1 MEEVERGEE
10 GATMEAEEYRV
21 WKKNT
26 PFLYDLVISHA
37 LEWPSLTA
45 QWLPSSSSS
54 SGGGGA
60 SHRLLLGTHTS
71 DEAPNFLMVADVR
84 FPLPPP
90 PPPDAP
96 IPKVEISQ
104 TIPHHGEVNRAR
116 FMPQGPSIVATK
128 TCGAEVNVFDCSRR
142 PTRPTEGEATEPDV
156 VLRGHATEGY
166 GVSWSPLKEGYLLSG
181 SYDSKICL
189 WDVGMPPSEKV
200 LDAQHVFEAHTAAV
214 EDVAWHLK
222 NENLFGSVG
231 DDHLLMIWDLR
242 SSASKKPQQ
251 MVTAHQDEVNSL
263 SFNPF
268 NEWILA
274 TASADTTIKL
284 FDLRKLTT
292 SLHTFSSHTLCFI
305 HYAPGYKS
313 DIHMDHLYS
322 VYKVC
327 FVNIALLFAKQ
338 FVTGT
343 PFEDLRELTGY
354 VCYRGAVLQVEWSP
368 RHETVFA
375 SSAADKRLMI
385 WDLCRIGDE
394 QTVEDA
400 DDGPPELLFV
410 HGGHT
415 SKISEFSWNPAMPW
429 VIASVAEDNILQV
442 WQMAESIYRDDCDAQ
457 NDNDY

>member
-10 GATMEAEEYRV
+10 GAAMEAEEYRV

-37 LEWPSLTA
+37 LEWPSLTV

-71 DEAPNFLMVADVR
+71 DEAPNFLMVVDVR

-90 PPPDAP
+90 PPSDAP

-104 TIPHHGEVNRAR
+104 TIAHQGEVNRAR

-142 PTRPTEGEATEPDV
+142 PTRPTEGEETEPDV

-189 WDVGMPPSEKV
+189 WDVGMPPRDKV
-200 LDAQHVFEAHTAAV
+200 LDAKHVFEAHTAAV
-214 EDVAWHLK
+214 EDVAWHPK

-284 FDLRKLTT
+284 FDLRKPTT
-292 SLHTFSSHTLCFI
+292 SLHTFSSHT
-305 HYAPGYKS
+305 
-313 DIHMDHLYS
+313 
-322 VYKVC
+322 
-327 FVNIALLFAKQ
+327 
-338 FVTGT
+338 
-343 PFEDLRELTGY
+343 
-354 VCYRGAVLQVEWSP
+354 GAVLQVEWSP
-368 RHETVFA
+368 RQETVLA

-415 SKISEFSWNPAMPW
+415 SKISEFSWNPVMPW

-442 WQMAESIYRDDCDAQ
+442 WQMAESIYRDDCDTQ

>member
-292 SLHTFSSHTLCFI
+292 SLHTFSSHT
-305 HYAPGYKS
+305 
-313 DIHMDHLYS
+313 
-322 VYKVC
+322 
-327 FVNIALLFAKQ
+327 
-338 FVTGT
+338 
-343 PFEDLRELTGY
+343 
-354 VCYRGAVLQVEWSP
+354 GAVLQVEWSP